1 MMQVP
6 CIEIYPVRF
15 FKYSLLTRR
24 RRQSPQQVGTM
35 LSHFSDFLVLS
46 ACAINEGQSLIQ
58 WLGQMD
64 FKAISVAGI
73 SKGGYLA
80 TVAGLRSPD
89 AVRIV
94 SVVAP
99 HSGVAVLLEGLLG
112 RLCDWDL
119 LPKSRGQSKSVR
131 QHMAE
136 VFDRTS
142 LERRPLPSVAR
153 RLIVIGAT
161 NDRYVP
167 ASSHLLM
174 QSHWG
179 DRADCRWP
187 PDGHV
192 SSIAEPGHVVDA
204 ITEALALD

>member
-1 MMQVP
+1 
-6 CIEIYPVRF
+6 
-15 FKYSLLTRR
+15 
-24 RRQSPQQVGTM
+24 M

-64 FKAISVAGI
+64 FKAICVAGI

-80 TVAGLRSPD
+80 TVAGMRSPD
-89 AVRIV
+89 PVRIV

-119 LPKSRGQSKSVR
+119 LQKSSGESKLVR

-142 LERRPLPSVAR
+142 LERLPLPSEAR
-153 RLIVIGAT
+153 RLIAIEAT

-167 ASSHLLM
+167 ASSQQRM
-174 QSHWG
+174 QSLWG
-179 DRADCRWP
+179 SR
-187 PDGHV
+187 
-192 SSIAEPGHVVDA
+192 
-204 ITEALALD
+204 